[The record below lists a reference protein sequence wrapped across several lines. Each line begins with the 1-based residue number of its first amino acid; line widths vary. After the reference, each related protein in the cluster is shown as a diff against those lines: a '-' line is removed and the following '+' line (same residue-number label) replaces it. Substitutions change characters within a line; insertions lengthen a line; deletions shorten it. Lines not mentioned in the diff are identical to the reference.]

1 MRRAYKSVLPGTQ
14 PGFTLVELVVVIA
27 VMGILGGMSM
37 IFIQRVVQGYANS
50 ETYFQLVDMSDNALR
65 RIKRDIRNAVPNS
78 VRISANGQII
88 EFLPITHGGRYRN
101 GTTSTGAGNPLDFAT
116 SNDTFDVLG
125 PPVPNVSAGDGLVI
139 YNMGIAGADVYNGD
153 DYRSLTSLGPNQ
165 SQLTFSGL
173 PFPYVSPGRRFYV
186 VSTAAL
192 YVCDLATGRLLMYTG
207 YPVVAGLPAS
217 VADLAAYTPH
227 VISEFVSEC
236 RFSLD
241 NGVMEHS
248 GVLSVNLRLL
258 RNGAMIR
265 LFHMID
271 LVNSA

>member
-1 MRRAYKSVLPGTQ
+1 MK
-14 PGFTLVELVVVIA
+14 
-27 VMGILGGMSM
+27 
-37 IFIQRVVQGYANS
+37 IQ
-50 ETYFQLVDMSDNALR
+50 
-65 RIKRDIRNAVPNS
+65 
-78 VRISANGQII
+78 
-88 EFLPITHGGRYRN
+88 H
-101 GTTSTGAGNPLDFAT
+101 
-116 SNDTFDVLG
+116 DTFDVLG

-139 YNMGIAGADVYNGD
+139 YNMGIAGADVYSGD
-153 DYRSLTSLGPNQ
+153 DYRSLTSVGTNL
-165 SQLTFSGL
+165 SQLTFNCAPL
-173 PFPYVSPGRRFYV
+173 HYASPGRRIYV
-186 VSTAAL
+186 VSSASL

-217 VADLAAYTPH
+217 VADLGAYTPH
-227 VISEFVSEC
+227 VIAEFVSEC

-258 RNGAMIR
+258 RNGATIR